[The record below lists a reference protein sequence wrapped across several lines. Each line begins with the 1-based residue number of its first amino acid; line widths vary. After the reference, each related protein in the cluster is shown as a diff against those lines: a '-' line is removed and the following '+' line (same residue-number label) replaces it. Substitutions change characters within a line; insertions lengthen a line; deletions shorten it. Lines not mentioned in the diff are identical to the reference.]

1 MRCLGRAEPIERLR
15 TSCGVKA
22 KVNETNKIFRVNGVV
37 RSREKK
43 GKKIQKKAKKRLDR
57 ADIVRDA
64 W

>member
-1 MRCLGRAEPIERLR
+1 MLTCLFCRSKDYERAVV
-15 TSCGVKA
+15 VKA